1 MKKNPKEK
9 PEESE
14 NKNALLRGVSAAM
27 ILIGILKVFFSSQ
40 DSAIRW
46 FELLFAV
53 AFLLTCAGVTYDL
66 IKKLRLSREEEIEP
80 QREIN
85 KTPRPRRGR
94 ILLSGLTTIALS
106 LLAALFAFAHFVGSP
121 LSELLSTLIK

>member
-9 PEESE
+9 PEEKE

-27 ILIGILKVFFSSQ
+27 ILIGILKAFFSSQ

-46 FELLFAV
+46 FELLLAV
-53 AFLLTCAGVTYDL
+53 AFLLTCVGVTYDL

-80 QREIN
+80 LREIN
-85 KTPRPRRGR
+85 KAPRPRRGR
-94 ILLSGLTTIALS
+94 ILLNGLTTIVLS
-106 LLAALFAFAHFVGSP
+106 LLAALFAFAHFVGYP
-121 LSELLSTLIK
+121 LSELLFTLIK

>member
-1 MKKNPKEK
+1 M
-9 PEESE
+9 
-14 NKNALLRGVSAAM
+14 
-27 ILIGILKVFFSSQ
+27 FFSSQ

-46 FELLFAV
+46 FELLLAV

-94 ILLSGLTTIALS
+94 MLLSGLTTIVLS
-106 LLAALFAFAHFVGSP
+106 LLAALFAFAHFVGYP
-121 LSELLSTLIK
+121 LSELLFTLIK

>member
-14 NKNALLRGVSAAM
+14 NKRGVSAAM

-46 FELLFAV
+46 FELLLAV

-94 ILLSGLTTIALS
+94 MLLSGLTTIVLS
-106 LLAALFAFAHFVGSP
+106 LLAALFAFAHFVGYP
-121 LSELLSTLIK
+121 LSELLFTLIK